1 MTNKHVDYDALAPTY
16 NQRFANDHDRPATA
30 RALTDLA
37 RHLSAQT
44 ILEVGCGT
52 GRWLAELRA
61 LTEQCYGLD
70 PSKGMLAQA
79 RTRGMQLQLTRGRG
93 EVLPFPDATFD
104 LVYCVNAIHHMD
116 GQQTFIQE
124 ARRVLKD
131 GGALAII
138 GMDPHQQRETW
149 YVYEYFE
156 GVYETDLAR
165 FPSWETV
172 LDWMR
177 AAGFR
182 QTERRLVERIIDH
195 KTSTTV
201 LDDPFLQKHTS
212 SQLALLS
219 DAAYATGVQR
229 IKTAVAAAQTAGKTL
244 TFPTELVMEM
254 VWGQITRNPCE
265 GSER

>member
-1 MTNKHVDYDALAPTY
+1 MPNRHVNYDTLAPMY
-16 NQRFANDHDRPATA
+16 NQRFTDDNDRPATA

-37 RHLSAQT
+37 RHLGAQA

-52 GRWLAELRA
+52 GRWLAALQA

-79 RTRGMQLQLTRGRG
+79 RARGMQLRLTRGRG

-116 GQQTFIQE
+116 RQQTFVQE
-124 ARRVLKD
+124 ARRVLRD
-131 GGALAII
+131 GGALAVI
-138 GMDPHQQRETW
+138 GMDPHIGRETW
-149 YVYEYFE
+149 YVYDYFP
-156 GVYETDLAR
+156 GTYETDLAR

-177 AAGFR
+177 TAGFR
-182 QTERRLVERIIDH
+182 QTERRLVEHITDH
-195 KTSTTV
+195 KTSVTI

-219 DAAYATGVQR
+219 DTAYAAGVQR
-229 IKTAVAAAQTAGKTL
+229 IKTAVAEAQTAGKTL
-244 TFPTELVMEM
+244 IFPTELVMEM
-254 VWGQITRNPCE
+254 VWGC
-265 GSER
+265 

>member
-1 MTNKHVDYDALAPTY
+1 MKDTHVDYDALAPTY
-16 NQRFANDHDRPATA
+16 NQRFADDNDRPATA
-30 RALTDLA
+30 RALINLA
-37 RHLSAQT
+37 RNLNARA

-52 GRWLAELRA
+52 GRWLAELRTVA
-61 LTEQCYGLD
+61 DRCYGLD

-79 RTRGMQLQLTRGRG
+79 RNRATPIYLTRGRG

-116 GQQTFIQE
+116 GQQAFIRE
-124 ARRVLKD
+124 ARRVLRD
-131 GGALAII
+131 DGALAVI

-172 LDWMR
+172 IDWMR
-177 AAGFR
+177 AAGF
-182 QTERRLVERIIDH
+182 QNVERRLIERIIDH
-195 KTSTTV
+195 KTSATV

-219 DAAYATGVQR
+219 DTAYAEGVQR
-229 IKTAVAAAQTAGKTL
+229 IKTAVAKAQAAGKTL
-244 TFPTELVMEM
+244 SFPTELIMEM
-254 VWGQITRNPCE
+254 VCGTHL
-265 GSER
+265 